1 MSVRNRD
8 PDWHPGARRDPL
20 LISLEFD
27 AKLVIE
33 DSQVAVVVTHDGL
46 RHHGLHFLRHYADIG
61 SVAAVIAESIEADAV
76 GEMPEKLDI
85 VLEHNVRP
93 PAASAATATTAPA
106 AAASTTRSH
115 AAATA
120 ARARDAT
127 ATTAAETRVSARGL
141 RMGGSARL
149 DISKRIAAA

>member
-1 MSVRNRD
+1 
-8 PDWHPGARRDPL
+8 
-20 LISLEFD
+20 LIVSLEPESELVVKD
-27 AKLVIE
+27 AQIPVFV
-33 DSQVAVVVTHDGL
+33 SHDGL
-46 RHHGLHFLRHYADIG
+46 GHDGLHFLRHYADIG
-61 SVAAVIAESIEADAV
+61 PVAAVVAEAIETDAV

-106 AAASTTRSH
+106 AAASATRSH

-120 ARARDAT
+120 APARDAT

-141 RMGGSARL
+141 RMGGSA
-149 DISKRIAAA
+149 